1 MFLFFLINLFVIY
14 VLICLFSLGVCS
26 FHVLKHVRLL
36 VSLVFVFALFL
47 CFWVRVSG
55 GMSMHTK
62 FYMRTH
68 AWSMCMHT
76 TSPHTQAYVHA
87 YFNPETLIQ
96 VFLLLFLYV
105 LMSYA
110 SVLASFYVFWVSI
123 PLFNCLFFFNM
134 LN

>member
-47 CFWVRVSG
+47 CFWVRVSR
-55 GMSMHTK
+55 GMSMHAK

-68 AWSMCMHT
+68 AWSMRTHT

-96 VFLLLFLYV
+96 VFFCFFFFISLCHMPLFWLLFMFFESLFLYLIV
-105 LMSYA
+105 CLP
-110 SVLASFYVFWVSI
+110 LA
-123 PLFNCLFFFNM
+123 C
-134 LN
+134 